1 MPRKGKREREIKE
14 MLDAIFCLLRLRRQK
29 LSEAARN
36 RYALL
41 SEEEKRAVT
50 ERRVVMRQRR
60 KQKEREMEELEAI
73 LRASNGTNIPSIL
86 RYSGDI

>member
-1 MPRKGKREREIKE
+1 M
-14 MLDAIFCLLRLRRQK
+14 RRQK

-50 ERRVVMRQRR
+50 ERRIVMRQRR

-73 LRASNGTNIPSIL
+73 LRATNGFLN
-86 RYSGDI
+86 